1 MVASVAWVRGPLARW
16 WRSRRRTSPCSW
28 PASPRSGTPVI
39 LFRTP
44 TWYRRGPHPRQC
56 ADPCR
61 AHDGDPRDRAAAVS
75 TVHLRSPGMDDGR
88 GVRHDRR
95 ARELAVG
102 RRVNRPTFIGYDQI
116 FGFRWPSVFYAIDI
130 VAWDV
135 FFAFAVLFAVP
146 AFAPR
151 SKTSLIRWGL
161 ITSGTLSLVGLI
173 GPLVAIWRGER
184 SASWVTPS
192 SSTSPA
198 FPWRSTSGLNAE
210 GVPCGEPG
218 AGTRLESTARA
229 ARGRHGCHRSGRRVA
244 PGRQARGGT
253 AVRRSERAAG
263 TQKGG

>member
-1 MVASVAWVRGPLARW
+1 
-16 WRSRRRTSPCSW
+16 
-28 PASPRSGTPVI
+28 
-39 LFRTP
+39 
-44 TWYRRGPHPRQC
+44 
-56 ADPCR
+56 
-61 AHDGDPRDRAAAVS
+61 
-75 TVHLRSPGMDDGR
+75 
-88 GVRHDRR
+88 
-95 ARELAVG
+95 
-102 RRVNRPTFIGYDQI
+102 VNRPTFIGYDQI

-192 SSTSPA
+192 
-198 FPWRSTSGLNAE
+198 
-210 GVPCGEPG
+210 
-218 AGTRLESTARA
+218 
-229 ARGRHGCHRSGRRVA
+229 GRRVA

-253 AVRRSERAAG
+253 AVRRSERAARPA
-263 TQKGG
+263 KGRVTVRRRLPPFRQLSAKQVVV